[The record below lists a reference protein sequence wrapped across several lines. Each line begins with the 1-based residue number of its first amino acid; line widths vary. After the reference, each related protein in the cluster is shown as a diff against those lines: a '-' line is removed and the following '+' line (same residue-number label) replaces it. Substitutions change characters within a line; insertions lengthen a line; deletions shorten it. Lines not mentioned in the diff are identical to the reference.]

1 MILSYLTHQKIKIEK
16 GKIIIIATKSPI
28 VFKDLVQGF
37 QEKKDSLLCINEK
50 SNSLKIKEC
59 FDFIGDPLLSE
70 DISKKYLSIIIKMY
84 INNLDEES
92 RNRILKKFVQLENAV
107 QDSLLLEDL
116 PLEISPT
123 QDIKKFLKLEDLH
136 LDRYFLSNPYGI
148 IETVLKVHQI
158 CNLKTIP
165 VICNVTNYLEKD
177 QIQELN
183 NLLKQMNQALILIE
197 FTDKDFKVVPED
209 VQFYYI
215 DEDLI
220 DWY

>member
-1 MILSYLTHQKIKIEK
+1 MKIEV
-16 GKIIIIATKSPI
+16 GNIIIIATKSTI
-28 VFKDLVQGF
+28 AYKDLVQGF
-37 QEKKDSLLCINEK
+37 QGKKDNLLYIDDKDNTLE
-50 SNSLKIKEC
+50 LKES

-70 DISKKYLSIIIKMY
+70 NISKEYLPLLIKTY
-84 INNLDEES
+84 VENLNEDS
-92 RNRILKKFVQLENAV
+92 RNKIFEKFIQLENVV

-116 PLEISPT
+116 PLEISPN
-123 QDIKKFLKLEDLH
+123 QDIKKFLKLEELH
-136 LDRYFLSNPYGI
+136 LDSFFLSNPYGI

-165 VICNVTNYLEKD
+165 VICNVTNYLD
-177 QIQELN
+177 RNQLRELN
-183 NLLKQMNQALILIE
+183 NLVKQMSQTLILIE